1 MRSRLIAAAA
11 VAIGVSLAV
20 LASCGAGGATSA
32 LSVAGHVAA
41 RGAQVRNLRAARPDG
56 ATSRDHRRPR
66 PAAGAAAI
74 GARDRPFG
82 PGCAQLPSAG
92 AGLTR
97 ALPSTSLP
105 VATAIARTPLLSDL
119 AGAIKL
125 AGLTKTLNAAHG
137 LTVFAPDNA
146 AFQDLGAGN
155 VQALLSTRSDL
166 LRVLKFQIVAARVRP
181 ADLVRQRVLTTVGG
195 TKLYPSR
202 AGLSYYV
209 NNAAVT
215 CGNLHTA
222 NATVYIVNQVVIPAT

>member
-11 VAIGVSLAV
+11 VAVGVSLAA
-20 LASCGAGGATSA
+20 LASCGADSA
-32 LSVAGHVAA
+32 VSARSVAGHVGA
-41 RGAQVRNLRAARPDG
+41 RGAQVRDLRAIRPVG
-56 ATSRDHRRPR
+56 VTSGDHRRPGSAT
-66 PAAGAAAI
+66 AAPAI

-82 PGCAQLPSAG
+82 PGCSQLPTAG

-119 AGAIKL
+119 ARAIKL
-125 AGLTKTLNAAHG
+125 AGLTSTLNAAHG
-137 LTVFAPDNA
+137 LTVFAADNG

-155 VQALLSTRSDL
+155 VQALFSTRSDL
-166 LRVLKFQIVAARVRP
+166 IRVLKFQIVAARVRP

-195 TKLYPSR
+195 TRLYPSR

-215 CGNLHTA
+215 CGNLHTG